1 MKSKA
6 LLALLLLL
14 CMCLACCAPGTNSL
28 VDTPRE
34 TGPKTAEAPK
44 AAGFWFGLWHGIIS
58 PVTFVISLFSRGTQ
72 IYEVHNSGG
81 WYDFGFLLGISMI
94 FGGGGGGAARARR
107 RS

>member
-1 MKSKA
+1 MKSNVLAA
-6 LLALLLLL
+6 LLMLL
-14 CMCLACCAPGTNSL
+14 CMCLVCCAPGTNNL

-34 TGPKTAEAPK
+34 LNPQSVETPK
-44 AAGFWFGLWHGIIS
+44 AAGFLPGLWHGVIS
-58 PVTFVISLFSRGTQ
+58 PVTFVISLFSRTTQ
-72 IYEVHNSGG
+72 IYEVHNNGG